1 MDKFTPLTTARR
13 SESVVGSW
21 KSQDSPDTQLRVSDR
36 LSPVVIHD
44 QAAQARWTSQFSQRK
59 LLAASVLPKPTCTAT
74 PTPVFGTVT
83 HFFFQF
89 LDLLE
94 SLVLISGVVSIRSIL
109 QPLLPL
115 PLLLLPQLVLPLCIC
130 VLVPRLGVR
139 VVCTTAHWSVPIP
152 TRPSDEAGTSS

>member
-1 MDKFTPLTTARR
+1 MDKFTPLTTAGR
-13 SESVVGSW
+13 SESVAGSW

-36 LSPVVIHD
+36 LYPIVV

-94 SLVLISGVVSIRSIL
+94 SLVLISGVVSIRYYF
-109 QPLLPL
+109 
-115 PLLLLPQLVLPLCIC
+115 
-130 VLVPRLGVR
+130 
-139 VVCTTAHWSVPIP
+139 TTATAAAAAPAA
-152 TRPSDEAGTSS
+152 TAGTTTVHLRVGTTAGCACCWYYRTLVCAHTTTSKR